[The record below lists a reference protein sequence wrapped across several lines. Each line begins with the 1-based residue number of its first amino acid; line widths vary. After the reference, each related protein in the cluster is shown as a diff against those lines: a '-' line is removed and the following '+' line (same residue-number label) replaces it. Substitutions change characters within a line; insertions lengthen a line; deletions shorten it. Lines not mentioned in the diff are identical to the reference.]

1 MSAEARR
8 EQLLDV
14 TTGIVVQRGF
24 HDVSIEAVA
33 RHAGVTRA
41 LIYQHFPDLG
51 RLLEAVVEREMGR
64 ALGQV
69 SETTPTDLSGDD
81 PRARMLESL
90 QSFLTAVREHP
101 STWRLVLMPP
111 ESAPEILRRNIAH
124 GRARVLAQLTGAVR
138 PLLAAGRAS
147 DHPELTA
154 RVLSAVSDE
163 YARMVLTDPIHYS
176 PERLLR
182 HADWWLRGFSL

>member
-14 TTGIVVQRGF
+14 TTEIVVQRGF
-24 HDVSIEAVA
+24 HAVSIEAVA
-33 RHAGVTRA
+33 RGAGVTRA

-64 ALGQV
+64 ALAQV
-69 SETTPTDLSGDD
+69 SETTPTDLRGDD
-81 PRARMLESL
+81 PRELMLESL
-90 QSFLTAVREHP
+90 HAFLTAVRDYP
-101 STWRLVLMPP
+101 TTWQLVLMPP
-111 ESAPEILRRNIAH
+111 EGAPEILRRSIAH
-124 GRARVLAQLTGAVR
+124 GRGRVLVRLTGAVR

-147 DHPELTA
+147 DEPELTA

-163 YARMVLTDPIHYS
+163 YARIVLTDPVRYS

-182 HADWWLRGFSL
+182 HAGWWLQGFSL